1 MRLKVFRIVPCLGNS
16 LILKEFDSSKLQ
28 IICLSENT
36 FVSFICLIQYYYQFL
51 FPFYYYFLLN
61 FVLITNSFER
71 NEERS
76 EDIRDRV
83 FISIVIVLVSI
94 LLESGTLL
102 NQKLIGIF
110 YSLNPTSLQH
120 IPRHSSNCFPLI
132 LGICYTW
139 HDFKWQSDFR
149 TSTQTSILGIIK
161 DKDEVVSIYF
171 FLVLR

>member
-36 FVSFICLIQYYYQFL
+36 FVSFICLIYYYYQFL

-76 EDIRDRV
+76 EDTRDRV
-83 FISIVIVLVSI
+83 FISILIVLVSI
-94 LLESGTLL
+94 LLESRTLL
-102 NQKLIGIF
+102 NQKLIRNF
-110 YSLNPTSLQH
+110 LFFKPNLLATYS
-120 IPRHSSNCFPLI
+120 SSFLKLFSFN
-132 LGICYTW
+132 TW
-139 HDFKWQSDFR
+139 H
-149 TSTQTSILGIIK
+149 ILP
-161 DKDEVVSIYF
+161 
-171 FLVLR
+171 LA

>member
-76 EDIRDRV
+76 EDTRDRV
-83 FISIVIVLVSI
+83 FISILIVLVSI

-102 NQKLIGIF
+102 NQKLIRNF
-110 YSLNPTSLQH
+110 LFFKPNLLATYS
-120 IPRHSSNCFPLI
+120 SSFLKLFSFN
-132 LGICYTW
+132 TW
-139 HDFKWQSDFR
+139 H
-149 TSTQTSILGIIK
+149 ILP
-161 DKDEVVSIYF
+161 
-171 FLVLR
+171 LA

>member
-76 EDIRDRV
+76 EDTRDRV
-83 FISIVIVLVSI
+83 FISILIVLVSI

-102 NQKLIGIF
+102 NQKLIRNF
-110 YSLNPTSLQH
+110 LFFKPNLLATYS
-120 IPRHSSNCFPLI
+120 SSFLKLFSFNTWHVTLGMTLSGNLI
-132 LGICYTW
+132 LGHLLKPVFW
-139 HDFKWQSDFR
+139 
-149 TSTQTSILGIIK
+149 G
-161 DKDEVVSIYF
+161 
-171 FLVLR
+171 